1 MKTCGWEVPW
11 QDLFVYKK
19 YNDYINK
26 EMPTHE
32 SKFENYKD
40 TAIRHLFSVFSL
52 VTFLQIV
59 QLLEAL
65 RQLKMPELQ

>member
-1 MKTCGWEVPW
+1 
-11 QDLFVYKK
+11 
-19 YNDYINK
+19 
-26 EMPTHE
+26 MPTHY